1 MPKNA
6 KIRFLGLLKLIKL
19 GQKLCFDAIF
29 SHQTPIFGPSHIGWD
44 VRQWKPVEMFTVF
57 AVSNHKTH
65 KIPP

>member
-19 GQKLCFDAIF
+19 GKKLFFDAIL
-29 SHQTPIFGPSHIGWD
+29 SHQTPIFGPSHIGCD

-57 AVSNHKTH
+57 AVSTHKTH
-65 KIPP
+65 KILP